1 VTHLTFSRRGGKARS
16 AAKTA
21 ANRKKAKAY
30 WKAVRAGALPPPQ
43 RRRTP
48 PSPETISRQLTSFCR
63 RHGIMRLEIFGSLAR
78 DEARQGS
85 DVDLL
90 VTFRRNPGL
99 GFFAMENEMAV
110 VLGVPVHLLTRESVE
125 EMTNRLRRDAIL
137 REARI
142 IYDA

>member
-1 VTHLTFSRRGGKARS
+1 
-16 AAKTA
+16 
-21 ANRKKAKAY
+21 
-30 WKAVRAGALPPPQ
+30 
-43 RRRTP
+43 
-48 PSPETISRQLTSFCR
+48 
-63 RHGIMRLEIFGSLAR
+63 MRLEIFGSLAR